1 MDNKKSKQE
10 KVVEEVNKTR
20 VEAIRQELGQIMD
33 DACNSEVNKTK
44 VEAIR
49 QELGQIM
56 DDTCNSTNYLEIE
69 KRIAK
74 VRIELN
80 LK

>member
-1 MDNKKSKQE
+1 MDGKKTKQE
-10 KVVEEVNKTR
+10 KIVEE
-20 VEAIRQELGQIMD
+20 D
-33 DACNSEVNKTK
+33 DKTK

>member
-10 KVVEEVNKTR
+10 KVVE
-20 VEAIRQELGQIMD
+20 
-33 DACNSEVNKTK
+33 EVNKTK